1 MGGPTI
7 QPPTEQRSYIKGY
20 GPNMLIDHT
29 TPQALP
35 TAQPLQASEPVD
47 PTQYATS
54 ARLQMP
60 NALVGMSFLGHTAT
74 EHQVTLDVDTQF
86 GGAGAGPEPLDLLL
100 IALGSCTG
108 MDVISIL
115 RKKRQI
121 VSHYTINVYANQ
133 AQEHPK
139 VFTEVLVEHVVE
151 GENVD
156 PKAVARA
163 LELSIDKYCPVHA
176 MLSRATKVEHV
187 YRILDTTPA
196 A

>member
-1 MGGPTI
+1 
-7 QPPTEQRSYIKGY
+7 
-20 GPNMLIDHT
+20 MLIDHT
-29 TPQALP
+29 APQALP
-35 TAQPLQASEPVD
+35 PALPPARPLQVTEPVD
-47 PTQYATS
+47 PTHYATS

-60 NALVGMSFLGHTAT
+60 NALVGMAFLGHTPT
-74 EHQVTLDVDTQF
+74 QHQVTLDVDTQF
-86 GGAGAGPEPLDLLL
+86 GGANAGPEPLDLLL

-115 RKKRQI
+115 RKKRQA
-121 VSHYTINVYANQ
+121 VSHYSINVFANQ

-176 MLSRATKVEHV
+176 MLSRAAKVEHV
-187 YRILDTTPA
+187 YRVLETTPA
-196 A
+196 S